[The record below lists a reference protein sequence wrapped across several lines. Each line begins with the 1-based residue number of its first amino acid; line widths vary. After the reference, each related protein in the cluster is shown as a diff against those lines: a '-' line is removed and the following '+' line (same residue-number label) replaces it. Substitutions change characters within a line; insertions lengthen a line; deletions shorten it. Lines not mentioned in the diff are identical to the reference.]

1 MNIPDRLPE
10 EQDQGLLSVRSA
22 LQSRNLQALKYSYE
36 LGTGAILLVFGTDE
50 QELGKVVIREDG
62 TRIWQITNET

>member
-10 EQDQGLLSVRSA
+10 EQDRGLLSVGSA

-50 QELGKVVIREDG
+50 QELGKVVIKEYGKQR
-62 TRIWQITNET
+62 TRLEKT